1 MYWCVNALGG
11 VFRGCQGYTRVSGK
25 EGVINKEHRIG
36 SAFAIYID
44 VFRLSN
50 HDQPFKAPLTTDHPT
65 GSQLARYKLPI
76 DNTHKAR
83 YTA

>member
-1 MYWCVNALGG
+1 M
-11 VFRGCQGYTRVSGK
+11 R
-25 EGVINKEHRIG
+25 EHRIG
-36 SAFAIYID
+36 SAFQLD

-50 HDQPFKAPLTTDHPT
+50 HDQPFKALLTTHHPT

-76 DNTHKAR
+76 DITHKAT